1 MNTGNTDHPA
11 DQAIAN
17 ADDWWTSCARA
28 ALATAAATR
37 LPFDAYTL
45 TELGVPDP
53 DHPARWGG
61 LFRTAR
67 AAGLIRVAGYAP
79 SRRPGV
85 NGSLVRLWVG
95 TDQPK
100 TGDNAA

>member
-1 MNTGNTDHPA
+1 MSTGDLDHAADWALANT
-11 DQAIAN
+11 
-17 ADDWWTSCARA
+17 DDWWASCAWA
-28 ALATAAATR
+28 ALAAAAATR
-37 LPFDAYTL
+37 RPFDAYAL

-61 LFRTAR
+61 LFAAAS
-67 AAGLIRVAGYAP
+67 AAGLIQVAGYGP

-85 NGSLVRLWVG
+85 HGSLVRLWVG
-95 TDQPK
+95 TDQPQ